1 MESHIGRTRCLLKEM
16 PLRII
21 AKDLTSQGTTS
32 MNQVTLVS
40 TRARPIQPLVETAL
54 SNELRLLEA
63 AIRKTERRLLK
74 FEGQYGMTSTEF
86 VQRYENDEL
95 AEAMDFVDWIGEY
108 RLLARLQEKADA
120 YREIRFVH

>member
-1 MESHIGRTRCLLKEM
+1 MPAELLLAESGGLPNRLYGIGQKRNY
-16 PLRII
+16 
-21 AKDLTSQGTTS
+21 

-40 TRARPIQPLVETAL
+40 TRSRPIQPLVESAL

-74 FEGQYGMTSTEF
+74 FEGEYGMTSLEF

-95 AEAMDFVDWIGEY
+95 AEVMDYVDWIGEY